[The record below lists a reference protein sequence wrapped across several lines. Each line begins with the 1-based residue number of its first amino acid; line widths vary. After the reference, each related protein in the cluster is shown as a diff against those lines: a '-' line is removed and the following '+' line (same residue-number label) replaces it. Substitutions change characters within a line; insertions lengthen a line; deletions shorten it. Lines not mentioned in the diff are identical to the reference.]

1 MKSTG
6 LKIRFFNVGAGHELV
21 LPNGKTI
28 LIDPYFTGLDF
39 GGPTREDVKGADY
52 ILVSHTHYDH
62 DIDLGYFVEKFNSK
76 VFIGAYSATAALRYH
91 KLPYDNVFPMYP
103 GQNYHLDDFTLDI
116 FQAKHNPTG
125 GLKYS
130 LENDITLKQLGISG
144 HKECDENGYLDSYD
158 FLISTNNGFRILMAS
173 GQAIWK
179 NVFDIHP
186 NILLRQAGVRKGGDL
201 LTGEQV
207 SPHILAELLT
217 KYGAQ
222 MIFPFH
228 QDVMYKRWG
237 AEKLSEYFADVSR
250 EVAGLDPGAV
260 FIYPTPWK
268 WYNLGIYFDEE

>member
-1 MKSTG
+1 
-6 LKIRFFNVGAGHELV
+6 VGAGHEIL
-21 LPNGKTI
+21 LPNKKTI

-39 GGPTREDVKGADY
+39 GGFTREDVGGADY

-62 DIDLGYFVEKFNSK
+62 EIDLGYFVEKFNSK
-76 VFIGAYSATAALRYH
+76 VFIGAPSVTAALRYH
-91 KLPYDNVFPMYP
+91 HLPYDNVFPLYP
-103 GQNYHLDDFTLDI
+103 GQSYRLDDFTLDA

-130 LENDITLKQLGISG
+130 PEGDITFAKMGIRG
-144 HKECDENGYLDSYD
+144 HKECDDNGYLDSYD

-179 NVFDIHP
+179 NTFDIHP
-186 NILLRQAGVRKGGDL
+186 NVLLRQAGMRKGGDL

-207 SPHILAELLT
+207 PARELAELLT

-228 QDVMYKRWG
+228 HDVMKNRWG
-237 AEKLSEYFADVSR
+237 EEKLSAYFEEVSR
-250 EVAGLDPGAV
+250 EVAALDPGAA
-260 FIYPTPWK
+260 FIYPAAWK
-268 WYNLGIYFDEE
+268 WYSLGLYFEEA